1 MTINVRNISDQ
12 IVDLIRERILSG
24 AIKPNVPIRQ
34 DALASELGVSKIPL
48 REALARLEQ
57 FGLVTSHPNR
67 GFVVRAMST
76 DEAEEIFALRLAL
89 EPDAVV
95 AGALLADDRER
106 ELAITALA
114 TFKLEAAHRSV
125 SGGAHNRAFHLSL
138 IAPSHQPLKTD
149 ILERLHILADRYVC
163 KHLEPLGRDHR
174 ADAEHDEMLAA
185 WLAKDV
191 ASLAAVTRR
200 HISATLNDLRE
211 QFTHELS
218 TA

>member
-1 MTINVRNISDQ
+1 MTIQVRNISDQ
-12 IVDLIRERILSG
+12 IVDLVRERILSG

-34 DALASELGVSKIPL
+34 DALAAEFGVSKIPL
-48 REALARLEQ
+48 REALGRLEL

-67 GFVVRAMST
+67 GFVVRAMSAS
-76 DEAEEIFALRLAL
+76 EAEEIFALRLTL

-95 AGALLADDRER
+95 AGSRHANESER
-106 ELAITALA
+106 DLAIAALA
-114 TFKLEAAHRSV
+114 TFKSEAARHSV

-138 IAPSHQPLKTD
+138 ITPSHQPLKTD

-174 ADAEHDEMLAA
+174 ADMEHDQMLEA
-185 WLAKDV
+185 WLAKD
-191 ASLAAVTRR
+191 AEALEALTSQ

-218 TA
+218 AS